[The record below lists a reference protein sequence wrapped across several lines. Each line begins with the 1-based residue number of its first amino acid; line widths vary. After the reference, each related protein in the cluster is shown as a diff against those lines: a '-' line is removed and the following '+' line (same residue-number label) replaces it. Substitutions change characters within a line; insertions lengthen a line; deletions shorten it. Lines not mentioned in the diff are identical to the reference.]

1 MAIDYQALLK
11 EKIPYE
17 MTAPNDRS
25 VPICER
31 SGWGSKPVAPD
42 MRTMLPQSHLGVL
55 AVLSDGGMIV
65 PILTASDL
73 LRKLKEL
80 WKDTQE

>member
-17 MTAPNDRS
+17 MVAPNDRS
-25 VPICER
+25 VPICES
-31 SGWGSKPVAPD
+31 SGWGPKRMPRD
-42 MRTMLPQSHLGVL
+42 MPTMLPESHLGVL

-65 PILTASDL
+65 PVLTPSDL

-80 WKDTQE
+80 WKDTQA